1 MNDLAAG
8 LLMLAV
14 FALTAGGIY
23 LLRTGK
29 DRKRGTLMLVAAI
42 VFFVNVLIMTL

>member
-1 MNDLAAG
+1 MNDFAAG

-29 DRKRGTLMLVAAI
+29 DRKRGVLMLFAAV
-42 VFFVNVLIMTL
+42 VFFANVLIMTL

>member
-1 MNDLAAG
+1 MSGLAPG

-23 LLRTGK
+23 LIRQGR
-29 DRKRGTLMLVAAI
+29 DRKRGALMLVAAV
-42 VFFVNVLIMTL
+42 VFLANVVIMTL